1 VPQWD
6 SFARSRCAWFT
17 AEGII
22 IADAKAAFV
31 RLDAVAQSPSQIA
44 RPTVAPFRQLVR
56 TALPGQARP
65 MPRGV
70 TVNGGSRSDKEIGAA
85 PRLGG
90 R

>member
-56 TALPGQARP
+56 TALPCQGPAHAAWRHRQR
-65 MPRGV
+65 RL
-70 TVNGGSRSDKEIGAA
+70 TV
-85 PRLGG
+85 
-90 R
+90 